1 MNINPYAQLTSLPYP
16 LPFDKLR
23 FNIVMQHDV
32 TLHDITSYRNRYVVC
47 VVDITSLNDK
57 DSHVMAVIGQVA
69 SPSGARAPYPLVK
82 NLWARGGEGL
92 GLFHSSD
99 AKLSL
104 CITKENYAV
113 DQSTIKEIR

>member
-1 MNINPYAQLTSLPYP
+1 M
-16 LPFDKLR
+16 
-23 FNIVMQHDV
+23 
-32 TLHDITSYRNRYVVC
+32 VC

-69 SPSGARAPYPLVK
+69 SPFGARAPYSLVK
-82 NLWARGGEGL
+82 DLWARGGEGL

-104 CITKENYAV
+104 CITKDNYAV
-113 DQSTIKEIR
+113 DQSTSKEKR